1 MKLKFSVFT
10 QWCKFYCKGVMF
22 FPPQKMPLE
31 KLMRQYAQQSG
42 EAYEKLTFYF
52 DGEVVKPSDTAERL
66 DMDEDDCLDV
76 TST

>member
-1 MKLKFSVFT
+1 
-10 QWCKFYCKGVMF
+10 
-22 FPPQKMPLE
+22 MPLE